1 MKYFVTGGAGF
12 VGSHLVDRLVKEN
25 HEVTV
30 YDNLSL
36 GKKEF
41 LQHHINNKNF
51 KFIKGDILDF
61 SFLMSCIKSSDIV
74 CHLAANSDII
84 KSASQTRIDLEQGTI
99 GTYNILES
107 MKINNIDK
115 IIYTSS
121 SVIYGETDKLPINED
136 QGPLFPISMYGA
148 SKLACEALISAYCH
162 NFKFKSWIY
171 RFANVIGSRITHGAV
186 LDFYNKLKLNSS
198 LLEVLGDGNQ
208 SKPYIVVDDLIDGI
222 LFAFKKTQNK
232 INYFNLGSEGSTNVK
247 FIAETVLKILNL
259 KKTKIIFKG
268 GARGWPGDVSKV
280 QLNINKLKELGWS
293 PKYIK
298 SDEAC
303 KKGIEIIIAYLL
315 QDNKNII
322 PSLN

>member
-12 VGSHLVDRLVKEN
+12 IGSHLVDRLIKEN

-41 LQHHINNKNF
+41 FQHHINNKNF

-61 SFLMSCIKSSDIV
+61 DFLVSSIKNSEIV

-99 GTYNILES
+99 GTYNILEV
-107 MKINNIDK
+107 MKINNINK

-121 SVIYGETDKLPINED
+121 NVIYGETDKLPINED

-162 NFKFKSWIY
+162 NFKFKSWIF
-171 RFANVIGSRITHGAV
+171 RFANVIGSRITHGVV
-186 LDFYNKLKLNSS
+186 LDFYNKLKSNSL

-222 LFAFKKTQNK
+222 FFAFKKSQNEV
-232 INYFNLGSEGSTNVK
+232 NYFNLGSEGSTNVK
-247 FIAETVLKILNL
+247 FIAKTVLKILNL
-259 KKTKIIFKG
+259 K
-268 GARGWPGDVSKV
+268 
-280 QLNINKLKELGWS
+280 N
-293 PKYIK
+293 
-298 SDEAC
+298 
-303 KKGIEIIIAYLL
+303 
-315 QDNKNII
+315 
-322 PSLN
+322 